1 VENAD
6 FSFHCACADA
16 ELDAACRSTEL
27 EETELHLR
35 LALFH
40 LERQSGPRL
49 GRTSPAPKPASA
61 GPPIYHTDKEG

>member
-1 VENAD
+1 MENAD
-6 FSFHCACADA
+6 FSFHRACADA
-16 ELDAACRSTEL
+16 ELEAACRSTEL

-40 LERQSGPRL
+40 LEKRRDH
-49 GRTSPAPKPASA
+49 RTRAPKTSSA